1 MRIQL
6 TGQYEPRDYCV
17 QYRESDF
24 DFASRLMEEE
34 GIFYFFKHEA
44 RGDTKKQ
51 YFHTMIVADN
61 PGAHADVPFGSRA
74 TNAPLDITDVIE
86 DRITTWERARTCD
99 R

>member
-1 MRIQL
+1 MFEGLAVQIQL

-44 RGDTKKQ
+44 GS
-51 YFHTMIVADN
+51 HTMIVADN
-61 PGAHADVPFGSRA
+61 PVLTPMFPSA
-74 TNAPLDITDVIE
+74 
-86 DRITTWERARTCD
+86 ARPPTPHWTSPT
-99 R
+99 